1 MQEYRAGDA
10 AAGASG
16 LPEGSVPAAPS
27 AAEVR
32 AARKEVARIER
43 RLARLAGEES
53 ALHDELAAH
62 ATEHE
67 KVLVLDAQLRAL
79 AAERDEL
86 EAAWLEAA
94 ETAG

>member
-1 MQEYRAGDA
+1 M
-10 AAGASG
+10 
-16 LPEGSVPAAPS
+16 
-27 AAEVR
+27 R

-43 RLARLAGEES
+43 RLTRLAEEES

-62 ATEHE
+62 ATDHE
-67 KVLVLDAQLRAL
+67 RVIALDARLRAL